1 MAETTLPSAL
11 GRTLNQKFA
20 DEARR
25 LFGGAE
31 TESPLGGQETMG
43 GGMSQEAIIIVD
55 QLRRPALLVRKNT
68 FDSPQS
74 PVWRSLL
81 DPNRSKIENAIRAVG
96 RVELTG
102 DPTLPYAGTGWM
114 IAEGI
119 AITNR
124 HVASIFARKQGAA
137 FPFRNSPMGGKF
149 TARIDFREEFNLP
162 AAQEVH
168 VEKVLYIAEDG
179 DAFPDVAILKLK
191 GPRFPNPIELFD
203 AKIPKGMPVVVIGY
217 PANDPRNP
225 AAAVADIF
233 GDVFE
238 VKRLSPG
245 EISGNPKGFLIN
257 HDCSTL
263 GGNSGA
269 VVLDVESG
277 KAVGLHFGGRFR
289 INNFAVES
297 SELKKILSKLKV
309 QVAVLEM
316 PEKAAAKKPK
326 PAPAP
331 AIPALSKRNGYQENF
346 LGTAAAF
353 QVPVPTLNA
362 AHKANRAPV
371 QGKTDGLLRYTHFSL
386 AMNKQRRFAFFTACN
401 IDGSSSA
408 NIRRENDRWL
418 LDPRINSKHQIG
430 NELYSKNDLDRGH
443 LVRRLDPVWGSNAAE
458 RQQANDDTFYYT
470 NASPQHARLN
480 QGNWNDLEN
489 YILSNTDAR
498 DLRVNVYTG
507 PVFADDDP
515 EYRDVFLP
523 QAYWKVV
530 AVVNGETNKLHATS
544 YILSQRD
551 LLTDIE
557 FVFGQ
562 FRTYQLPIA
571 VLEKRTGLGF
581 GKLANAD
588 PLKAQEAFP
597 IREITQLEQVRL

>member
-1 MAETTLPSAL
+1 MGDSTIPALAEK
-11 GRTLNQKFA
+11 TLNDRFA
-20 DEARR
+20 AEARQ
-25 LFGGAE
+25 LFIGDE
-31 TESPLGGQETMG
+31 TVPPAGGQETLG
-43 GGMSQEAIIIVD
+43 GDMSQEAIIIVD

-68 FDSPQS
+68 FEAPQS
-74 PVWRSLL
+74 AVWRSLL
-81 DPNRSKIENAIRAVG
+81 DPNRSKIENAIRSVG

-114 IAEGI
+114 IGDGI

-124 HVASIFARKQGAA
+124 HVASIFAQKQGSA

-162 AAQEVH
+162 SSQEVH

-179 DAFPDVAILKLK
+179 DSFPDVAILKLK
-191 GPRFPNPIELFD
+191 GPKFPKPIELSD
-203 AKIPKGMPVVVIGY
+203 AKIQKGLPVVVIGY

-233 GDVFE
+233 GSVFE

-245 EISGNPKGFLIN
+245 EISGNPKGFLIH

-269 VVLDVESG
+269 VVLDIESG

-289 INNFAVES
+289 MNNFAVES
-297 SELKKILSKLKV
+297 AELKKILSKLKV
-309 QVAVLEM
+309 QVTVLGM
-316 PEKAAAKKPK
+316 PEEAKVKKPK

-331 AIPALSKRNGYQENF
+331 PASSLSNRVGYLENF
-346 LGTAAAF
+346 LGKSAALR
-353 QVPVPTLNA
+353 VSVPTLSA
-362 AHKANRAPV
+362 SHKADLAPV
-371 QGKTDGLLRYTHFSL
+371 QSKTDGLLRYTHFSV
-386 AMNKQRRFAFFTACN
+386 AMNRKRRFAFFTACN

-408 NIRRENDRWL
+408 NIRRENDIWL
-418 LDPRINSKHQIG
+418 LDPRIDSKHQIG
-430 NELYSKNDLDRGH
+430 NELYSNNDLDRGH
-443 LVRRLDPVWGSNAAE
+443 LVRRLDPVWGANAAE

-470 NASPQHARLN
+470 NATPQHARLN

-489 YILSNTDAR
+489 YILSNTDAK
-498 DLRVNVYTG
+498 DLKVNVYTG
-507 PVFADDDP
+507 PVFGDDDP
-515 EYRDVFLP
+515 PYRNVFLP

-530 AVVNGETNKLHATS
+530 AVVNGENNKLHATA

-571 VLEKRTGLGF
+571 VLEKRTGLRF
-581 GKLANAD
+581 GKLADAD
-588 PLKAQEAFP
+588 PLKAQEAFA
-597 IREITQLEQVRL
+597 IREITKLEQVRL